1 MNTGNVI
8 EFIGAVKDVT
18 ERKQSE
24 NALNE
29 MRSELA
35 HAARVATVGAL
46 TASIAHEVNQPL
58 SGIITN
64 ASTSLLMLADDPPDI
79 DGALES
85 RAADDPR
92 CQPGVRG
99 DCPPARAVQEDEHRE

>member
-1 MNTGNVI
+1 MI

-35 HAARVATVGAL
+35 HTARVATRGR
-46 TASIAHEVNQPL
+46 
-58 SGIITN
+58 
-64 ASTSLLMLADDPPDI
+64 I
-79 DGALES
+79 DGVDRARNQSTALWHHHE
-85 RAADDPR
+85 
-92 CQPGVRG
+92 
-99 DCPPARAVQEDEHRE
+99 REYVVVDVGRRSS